1 MNRPEAKVPR
11 AQGRAATSAFGSQDG
26 GQTMSTQKRSGGT
39 ILWGVIL
46 VAAGVVLLAQTLGLA
61 PSLSGE
67 F

>member
-1 MNRPEAKVPR
+1 
-11 AQGRAATSAFGSQDG
+11 
-26 GQTMSTQKRSGGT
+26 MSTQKRSGGT